1 MSDCCHI
8 EHVEMNEKTEE
19 TKKRRIRLFVGGK
32 YLNSYVDAKVEVIS
46 SEHIRIITTKGET
59 IDVYNG
65 TVVVDDYYR
74 EIE

>member
-1 MSDCCHI
+1 
-8 EHVEMNEKTEE
+8 MNEKTEE

>member
-46 SEHIRIITTKGET
+46 SEHIRIITTKGEN
-59 IDVYNG
+59 IYVYN
-65 TVVVDDYYR
+65 
-74 EIE
+74 